1 LAQAPAAVT
10 PGGLVL
16 FECDPAQTRRV
27 VRLAQ
32 GHWPSAQIS
41 VHKDL
46 AGLDRV
52 VRIQT

>member
-1 LAQAPAAVT
+1 MAQAPAVLK

-32 GHWPSAQIS
+32 GHWPAAQVS

-46 AGLDRV
+46 AGFNRV